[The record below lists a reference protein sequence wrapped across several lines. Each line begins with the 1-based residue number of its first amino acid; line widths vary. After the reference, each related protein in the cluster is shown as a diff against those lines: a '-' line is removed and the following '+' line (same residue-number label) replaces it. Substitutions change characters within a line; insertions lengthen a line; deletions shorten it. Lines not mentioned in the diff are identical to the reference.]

1 MPVDELTAIE
11 LRDRIAAGQISSVEA
26 TQAVLD
32 QIDRLDPIVGAY
44 LSVFPER
51 ALQAA
56 RDVDKRIA
64 AGEAVGPLAGVP
76 VAVKDVLCTSFG
88 TTTCGSRILQDFHA
102 PYDATAIHKLGKA
115 DAVIVGKTNMDE
127 FAMGSST
134 ENSGLRKT
142 VNPWDTSRVP
152 GGSSGGSAAAMA
164 SRMCFA
170 ALGSDTGGSIRQPA
184 SFCGVV
190 GLKPTYGRVSRYGLV
205 AYGSSLDQI
214 GPITRS
220 VADAALMLTVVA
232 GHDPADSTSVSEE
245 VAPVEDYLARLDEPV
260 EGLRIGVASG
270 FNAGADAEVRKA
282 VEEAV
287 DAYRGAGA
295 EVVEVDM
302 PHLDYAIAAYYVIA
316 TAEASSNLARYDGVH
331 YGHRTTDPKDY
342 IEVYTKSREE
352 ALGKEVKRRIML
364 GTYALS
370 SGYYDAYYLKALKV
384 RNLIR
389 GDFVRAFEKCDCI
402 MMPVAPTTA
411 FRCGEKVDDPLT
423 MYLSDIYTIA
433 VNLAGI
439 PGISVPCG
447 FDGAGLPIG
456 LQIIGPAFSE
466 AKLLR
471 IARMHEART
480 DWHTKKPPLI
490 EQTTA

>member
-32 QIDRLDPIVGAY
+32 RIDRLDPTVGAY
-44 LSVFPER
+44 LSVFHER
-51 ALQAA
+51 ALQTAK
-56 RDVDKRIA
+56 DVDKRVA

-88 TTTCGSRILQDFHA
+88 TTTCGSQILQEFHA
-102 PYDATAIHKLGKA
+102 PYDATAIRKLGEA

-142 VNPWDTSRVP
+142 VNPWDPSRVP

-220 VADAALMLTVVA
+220 VADAALMLNVVA

-245 VAPVEDYLARLDEPV
+245 VAPVGDCLAQLDEPV
-260 EGLRIGVASG
+260 EGLRIGMASG
-270 FNAGADAEVRKA
+270 FNAGADAEVREA
-282 VEEAV
+282 IEDAV

-295 EVVEVDM
+295 EVVEVEM

>member
-1 MPVDELTAIE
+1 MALDELTATE

-26 TQAVLD
+26 AQAALD
-32 QIDRLDPIVGAY
+32 RIGRIDPTIGAY
-44 LSVFPER
+44 LAVFRER
-51 ALQAA
+51 ALQTA
-56 RDVDKRIA
+56 RDVDRRIA
-64 AGEAVGPLAGVP
+64 AGERVGPLAGVP
-76 VAVKDVLCTSFG
+76 LAVKDVMCSTFG
-88 TTTCGSRILQDFHA
+88 ATTCGSRILQNFHS
-102 PYDATAIHKLGKA
+102 PYDATVIRKLIEA
-115 DAVIVGKTNMDE
+115 DAVILGKTNMDE

-134 ENSGLRKT
+134 ENSGLQRT
-142 VNPWDTSRVP
+142 VNPWDTTRVP
-152 GGSSGGSAAAMA
+152 GGSSGGSAAAVA
-164 SRMCFA
+164 ARLCFA

-214 GPITRS
+214 GPVTQT
-220 VADAALMLTVVA
+220 VADAAMLLGVIA
-232 GHDPADSTSVSEE
+232 GHDPADSTSVGEDL
-245 VAPVEDYLARLDEPV
+245 APVEDYVGRLDEPV
-260 EGLRIGVASG
+260 RGLRIGVTPG
-270 FNAGADAEVRKA
+270 FNAGADPAVRKA
-282 VEEAV
+282 VEDAV
-287 DAYRGAGA
+287 GSYRQAGA
-295 EVVEVDM
+295 EIVEVDM

-331 YGHRTTDPKDY
+331 YGYRTPNPADY

-352 ALGKEVKRRIML
+352 AFGKEVKRRIML

-389 GDFVRAFEKCDCI
+389 GDFARAFERCDCPI
-402 MMPVAPTTA
+402 MPVSPTTA
-411 FRCGEKVDDPLT
+411 FRFGEKIDDPLK

-439 PGISVPCG
+439 PALSVPCG
-447 FDGAGLPIG
+447 FDEAGLPIG
-456 LQIIGPAFSE
+456 LQIMTPAFRE
-466 AKLLR
+466 EKLLR

-480 DWHTKKPPLI
+480 DWHTRRPVEHAK
-490 EQTTA
+490 E

>member
-1 MPVDELTAIE
+1 MPVHDLTAIE

-26 TQAVLD
+26 TRAVLD
-32 QIDRLDPIVGAY
+32 RIDRLDPVVGAY

-51 ALQAA
+51 ALEAA
-56 RDVDKRIA
+56 QQVDRKIA
-64 AGEAVGPLAGVP
+64 AGRPVGALAGVP
-76 VAVKDVLCTSFG
+76 IAIKDVLCTSFG
-88 TTTCGSRILQDFHA
+88 TTTCASRILQNFHS
-102 PYDATAIHKLGKA
+102 PYDATVVRKLLDA
-115 DAVIVGKTNMDE
+115 DAIIVGKTNMDE

-134 ENSGLRKT
+134 ENSGLKKT

-152 GGSSGGSAAAMA
+152 GGSSGGSTAALAA
-164 SRMCFA
+164 RMCFA

-214 GPITRS
+214 GPVTFS
-220 VADAALMLTVVA
+220 VADAALMLGTIA
-232 GHDPADSTSVSEE
+232 GHDPADSTSVDEKT
-245 VAPVEDYLARLDEPV
+245 APVGDYLAGLNEPV
-260 EGLRIGVASG
+260 AGLKIGIASA
-270 FNAGADAEVRKA
+270 FNAGAEPAVQKAIGAA
-282 VEEAV
+282 VEE
-287 DAYRGAGA
+287 YRRAGA
-295 EVVEVDM
+295 QIVEVDM

-331 YGHRTTDPKDY
+331 YGYRSTKASDY
-342 IEVYTKSREE
+342 VEVYTKSREE
-352 ALGKEVKRRIML
+352 AFGKEVKRRIML

-384 RNLIR
+384 RSLIR
-389 GDFVRAFEKCDCI
+389 GDFVRAFERCDCL

-411 FRCGEKVDDPLT
+411 FKIGEKADDPLK
-423 MYLSDIYTIA
+423 MYLADIYTVA

-439 PGISVPCG
+439 PGISIPCG
-447 FDGAGLPIG
+447 LDVAGLPIG
-456 LQIIGPAFSE
+456 LQILTPAFSE

-471 IARMHEART
+471 IARMYEART
-480 DWHTKKPPLI
+480 DWHTKKPGMI
-490 EQTTA
+490 EQAV